1 MNKFTSATVMCN
13 IIAGLV
19 LLLVIA
25 LTVSCTNLPSNIG
38 KSREVV
44 IASSAIDSNMIVDNI
59 QIFNYVPQKEGLF
72 TLLFKVDTA
81 VKMFSRYH
89 TIFIYGSLQDES
101 ISTLLSEEAKVA
113 TQRDTFTLF
122 KLNDLWAREQL
133 VIVMAASEPIHVT
146 QGIIKYKNM
155 IDNILEENY
164 YQHIKKSY
172 YYKNIDKK
180 NKEALKHF
188 GVTFD
193 IGKSW
198 MIDSTHQED
207 NFIFSHTHFPDR
219 SIFFYKEKIT
229 QQLSRTSAIKKRDEL
244 TAEYYNGD
252 YVLEDLV
259 TSEKIEFKDMKGM
272 KLRGVWQNDSLV
284 AGGPFISYFL
294 IDEDTLYVIDG
305 MLFNPGKRKSNHFT
319 IIEVIMNS
327 FHLVKAE
334 NKGLE

>member
-1 MNKFTSATVMCN
+1 MNKSASATGMCN

-19 LLLVIA
+19 LVLVVA

-44 IASSAIDSNMIVDNI
+44 IASSVIDSNMIVDNI

-72 TLLFKVDTA
+72 TLLFKADTE
-81 VKMFSRYH
+81 VKMFNRYH
-89 TIFIYGSLQDES
+89 TILIYGSLQDKA

-113 TQRDTFTLF
+113 TQKDTFTLF

-133 VIVMAASEPIHVT
+133 VIVMAASEPVHVT
-146 QGIIKYKNM
+146 RGIIKYKNM
-155 IDNILEENY
+155 INNILEENY

-172 YYKNIDKK
+172 YYKNIDNK

-188 GVTFD
+188 GVVFD
-193 IGKSW
+193 ITKSW
-198 MIDSTHQED
+198 LIDSTHQED
-207 NFIFSHTHFPDR
+207 NFIFFHTHFPDR
-219 SIFFYKEKIT
+219 SIFFYKERIT
-229 QQLSRTSAIKKRDEL
+229 QQLSRPSAIEKRDEL
-244 TAEYYNGD
+244 TDKYYSGD

-259 TSEKIEFKDMKGM
+259 TSEEIEFKDMKGI

-305 MLFNPGKRKSNHFT
+305 MLFSPGKRKSDHFM